1 MGQLDWSWRGWLKS
15 HFIILA
21 PNVLIICHICVHCT
35 VASTSCG
42 PLGNFTVSGDFFPL
56 PFLLFVSAQN
66 MWCHH
71 SSISSTMT
79 IQAHYHNKRAPVLII
94 KEVTQFRNC
103 LLSVE
108 TTPACQVSLEG
119 VLENEDI
126 KRCWDPMAFLSS
138 VFTDCAWK
146 ASLYLFWFQQRRNN
160 GGALCKAFFSCPI
173 YRHYPR
179 HLHSKEGSAW
189 GLASCLD

>member
-1 MGQLDWSWRGWLKS
+1 MSDSLRPHES
-15 HFIILA
+15 HHA
-21 PNVLIICHICVHCT
+21 RPPCPSPTPRVHPNSCT

-42 PLGNFTVSGDFFPL
+42 LLGNFMVSGDFFPL

-66 MWCHH
+66 MRCHH

-79 IQAHYHNKRAPVLII
+79 IQAHYHNKHAPVLII
-94 KEVTQFRNC
+94 KEVTRFRSC

-126 KRCWDPMAFLSS
+126 KRCWDPMLMNKRCLLS
-138 VFTDCAWK
+138 
-146 ASLYLFWFQQRRNN
+146 ASL
-160 GGALCKAFFSCPI
+160 GKVLCTGPI
-173 YRHYPR
+173 
-179 HLHSKEGSAW
+179 GS
-189 GLASCLD
+189 